1 MDSRELLV
9 LTCEHLPCRAGD
21 YVWPLQAPPLLA
33 DSEVLMQAHVVLQA
47 QAAGASGIVEDST
60 RLFCALKDLRTLL
73 RMLAAMS
80 SVFADAFEQSL
91 GSATA
96 LLSKILE
103 LTDYVRQHAL
113 QRHGPQFNKLYEIF
127 PLHELTKRNQ
137 KTHHVS
143 PA

>member
-1 MDSRELLV
+1 
-9 LTCEHLPCRAGD
+9 
-21 YVWPLQAPPLLA
+21 
-33 DSEVLMQAHVVLQA
+33 MQAHVVLQA

-127 PLHELTKRNQ
+127 PLLELTKRDQ
-137 KTHHVS
+137 KDS
-143 PA
+143 PLFTSLTLAWLRQGQWC